1 MAIEKLSSEILRRH
15 KGISFVGVTT
25 CFLCHDGAGR
35 IFLAKRS
42 SKARDEHG
50 RWEMGGGG
58 LKMGETAEANMR
70 REVKEEYN
78 ATPLAVE
85 FLGYRDA
92 LRTNPDGTPTHW
104 VALDFA
110 VHVDPA
116 EVKIMEP
123 DMFDDSGWFTLDTL
137 PQPLHSQQLATFE
150 NNAAQLARILGGHS

>member
-1 MAIEKLSSEILRRH
+1 MKKLSPDTLRRH

-42 SKARDEHG
+42 RNARDEHG

-58 LKMGETAEANMR
+58 LKWGESVEANMR

-78 ATPLAVE
+78 ATPLDVE
-85 FLGYRDA
+85 FLGYRDVH
-92 LRTNPDGTPTHW
+92 RTNPDGQPTYW

-110 VHVDPA
+110 VRVDPA
-116 EVKIMEP
+116 ETKIMEP
-123 DMFDDSGWFTLDTL
+123 EMFDDAGWFTLDTL
-137 PQPLHSQQLATFE
+137 PQPLHSQQMVTFT
-150 NNAAQLARILGGHS
+150 NNAAALERILGRPH